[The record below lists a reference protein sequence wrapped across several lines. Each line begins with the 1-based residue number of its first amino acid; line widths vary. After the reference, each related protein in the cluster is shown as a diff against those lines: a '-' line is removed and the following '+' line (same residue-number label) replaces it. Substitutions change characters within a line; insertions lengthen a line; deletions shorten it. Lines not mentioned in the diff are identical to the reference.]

1 MLVVTPT
8 LSIPEDRLDE
18 KFVRAPGA
26 GGQNVNK
33 VATAVQLR
41 FVAKGCPGLSH
52 AAFLRL
58 KALAGKRMTA
68 DGVVVIS
75 ASNFR
80 TQDLNRKDARD
91 RLVDLVRR
99 ALVSPK
105 KRHKTRPTKASK
117 ERRLQ
122 SKKRASDIKRTRS
135 KVRGDSEL

>member
-1 MLVVTPT
+1 MLYITPT

-41 FVAKGCPGLSH
+41 FDAKGCPGLSH

-58 KALAGKRMTA
+58 KALAGKRMTT

-91 RLVDLVRR
+91 RLADLLRR
-99 ALVSPK
+99 ALVQPK
-105 KRHKTRPTKASK
+105 KRQKTRPSKASK

-122 SKKRASDIKRTRS
+122 SKKRTGELKAG
-135 KVRGDSEL
+135 RGRLKTSYE

>member
-1 MLVVTPT
+1 MLYITPS

-41 FVAKGCPGLSH
+41 FTAKGCPGLSH

-58 KALAGKRMTA
+58 KALAGKRMSA
-68 DGVVVIS
+68 EGVVVIS
-75 ASNFR
+75 ASSFR
-80 TQDLNRKDARD
+80 TQDLNRKDARA
-91 RLVDLVRR
+91 RLVELMRR

-105 KRHKTRPTKASK
+105 KRKKTRPTKASK
-117 ERRLQ
+117 ERRLSAKSRTSQ
-122 SKKRASDIKRTRS
+122 LKASRGRVRADH
-135 KVRGDSEL
+135 D